1 MTALFNAGFLGVCFE
16 LVPDRLNV
24 FVGIEVI

>member
-1 MTALFNAGFLGVCFE
+1 MTALFNAGFLCVCFE
-16 LVPDRLNV
+16 LVPDRLNF